1 MIQKLYLDTVM
12 NQGAPIHF
20 STLYLDQLTYD
31 HSYCPGDGFM
41 YSIRS
46 ALGKSIIRRLGLAHM
61 SDEWKEYILANY
73 ETKRPER
80 RPRYSPSRGQV
91 LFGGR
96 IV

>member
-1 MIQKLYLDTVM
+1 MSAQSDDTET
-12 NQGAPIHF
+12 IRRHC
-20 STLYLDQLTYD
+20 DEW
-31 HSYCPGDGFM
+31 SYCPGDGFM

-80 RPRYSPSRGQV
+80 RPRYSPSRGHV
-91 LFGGR
+91 LFGGGM
-96 IV
+96 V